1 MVIEGTGTK
10 KKRNKKKKINE
21 ERRTKE
27 KKGRKKVGMNKENNK
42 RSLELRNH
50 RRTVCVKEEIG
61 KE

>member
-21 ERRTKE
+21 ARRTKE